1 MIDTCKLIIP
11 DRSDHLIILQE
22 WYIPYYLYHHMFIS
36 MCGGYHLYHVFFLKL
51 TSLHITNWYIKLRC
65 QNGFLR
71 MICCRRFVLEKKK
84 YEIGIYTTWSKRVYD
99 NKKSV
104 MVLWW
109 CTCVWIFPTRWV
121 HDEFYPLADSNTQ
134 LNGYVYQTLMLSRTD
149 SRGGRIQH

>member
-1 MIDTCKLIIP
+1 MIKPNKDLMVDTCKLIIP

-36 MCGGYHLYHVFFLKL
+36 MCGGYHLYHVFFLNYI
-51 TSLHITNWYIKLRC
+51 SLIDISNFDVRMDFYEWYVV
-65 QNGFLR
+65 G
-71 MICCRRFVLEKKK
+71 VLCWNKK

-99 NKKSV
+99 NKKSL

-121 HDEFYPLADSNTQ
+121 HDEFSPLAEHTTQ
-134 LNGYVYQTLMLSRTD
+134 WICISDVDAL
-149 SRGGRIQH
+149 